1 MMNQTFLTD
10 ARDAADRGPP
20 GVENE
25 RACHGLQRAYAH
37 LGAGELED
45 ALWECDRA
53 IEMAPCWAE
62 AHNLRGII
70 LEETGQLSEAI
81 AAFEEA
87 VRLDAGFSEAQEN
100 LEATRAERRRAGRRR
115 RRLIALGLPLA
126 ALIVA
131 LAAFAVAEARRG
143 PDWRRELDQYIAQ
156 SGLPSEK
163 VTLRSVAEARE
174 PQNFSRE
181 MGRAVPSDWRWGS
194 VTPPLPPAAVQC
206 VLLERARPPA
216 AGGATQSIRQV
227 VYVAYHSDALYREGW
242 LTYEGPEDPLAPE
255 AVADLAALGCGL
267 GLE

>member
-25 RACHGLQRAYAH
+25 RARHGLQRAYVH
-37 LGAGELED
+37 LGVGELED
-45 ALWECDRA
+45 ALWECGRA
-53 IEMAPCWAE
+53 IERAPGWAE

-70 LEETGQLSEAI
+70 LEDMGQLSEAI

-87 VRLDAGFSEAQEN
+87 VRLDAGFSEAKEN
-100 LEATRAERRRAGRRR
+100 LEGALAEGRRAGRRR

-156 SGLPSEK
+156 SVLPSEK
-163 VTLRSVAEARE
+163 VTIRSVVEARE

-194 VTPPLPPAAVQC
+194 VTPPMIALPVRI
-206 VLLERARPPA
+206 VR
-216 AGGATQSIRQV
+216 
-227 VYVAYHSDALYREGW
+227 
-242 LTYEGPEDPLAPE
+242 
-255 AVADLAALGCGL
+255 
-267 GLE
+267 